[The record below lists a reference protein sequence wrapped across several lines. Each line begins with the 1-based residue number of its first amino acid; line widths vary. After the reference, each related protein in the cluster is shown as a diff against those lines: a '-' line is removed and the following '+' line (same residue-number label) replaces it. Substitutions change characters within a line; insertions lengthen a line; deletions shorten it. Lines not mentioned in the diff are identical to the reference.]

1 MVIKNNIWEKLAENV
16 KPDAKKRVILRSIQ
30 VKEGVSYHIYANSV
44 GQIILDPQVSIPAS
58 ELWVF
63 ENKDILAAID
73 KGMAESAKGKL
84 VKRGS
89 FAKYVKN
96 AT

>member
-1 MVIKNNIWEKLAENV
+1 MVIKNNTWEKMAENV
-16 KPDAKKRVILRSIQ
+16 RPDAKKRVVLRSIQ

-44 GQIILDPQVSIPAS
+44 GQIILDPQVTIAAS
-58 ELWVF
+58 EAWIF
-63 ENKDILAAID
+63 DNKDILIAMD
-73 KGMAESAKGKL
+73 KSMAESVKGQL
-84 VKRGS
+84 INRGS